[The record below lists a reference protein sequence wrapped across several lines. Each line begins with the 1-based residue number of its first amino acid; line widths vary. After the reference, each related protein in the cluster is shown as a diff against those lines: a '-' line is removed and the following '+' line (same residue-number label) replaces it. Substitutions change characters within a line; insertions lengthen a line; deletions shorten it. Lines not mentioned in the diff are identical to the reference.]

1 MNDDYLDYRDD
12 IRQGLEKEEYSH
24 LAPEDCKQCSYLDF
38 DSRYGCIEPVCIGLD
53 RGICPDDKK
62 DCPLNIEL
70 IKL

>member
-1 MNDDYLDYRDD
+1 MIYARGWKKKNIPTLPRR
-12 IRQGLEKEEYSH
+12 IANSVLISI
-24 LAPEDCKQCSYLDF
+24 
-38 DSRYGCIEPVCIGLD
+38 SRYGCIEPVCIGLD